1 MRLDARRESREHMF
15 CSNICSTRPQERS
28 REGEAVDRTA
38 VGSRVGFADRAT
50 RILPAVPLQRGPVRF
65 RTLVFRYLA
74 AAFLL
79 LAVVVVVNPSRPDA
93 SAPGSTPWDYQ
104 HEQVTVEGRG
114 ILNAYARVTVGAT
127 AWLAKASIE
136 RQRDVFRLNLF
147 DFLVGS
153 GSAEAV
159 GGFRAANG
167 LGLEAATKVAVLG
180 LVLYGVLL
188 RPARRTWAVALLL
201 LLVATVVITRPYG
214 TVEAAA
220 RPGVQIPNVML
231 AVVDRVAPGTGVEG
245 GTGGVGPAQRRLL
258 THYWS
263 SFVAHP
269 LSRIQTGTPVLT
281 SAPPGKKAGVLAGLR
296 KNVSAVNDWALGRH
310 GPERAFIA
318 TSALGY
324 VLPFAV
330 VLGMLAMVAACAQ
343 TMLFVL
349 CLGGLFALPFA
360 VVGRR
365 QRGALIRYWLLPLL
379 AAVAVLALASVLS
392 FAVMRTADAVH
403 ALDEYVGVLLA
414 GSTVPVLVAVLLGR
428 RFARRWRNGRPGPSP
443 IPGS

>member
-1 MRLDARRESREHMF
+1 
-15 CSNICSTRPQERS
+15 
-28 REGEAVDRTA
+28 
-38 VGSRVGFADRAT
+38 VGGRVGFADRAT
-50 RILPAVPLQRGPVRF
+50 RILPAAPLRGPVRF
-65 RTLVFRYLA
+65 RTLVFRYLV
-74 AAFLL
+74 AAFVL
-79 LAVVVVVNPSRPDA
+79 LATVVILNPQQPDA
-93 SAPGSTPWDYQ
+93 AAPGSTPWDYQ
-104 HEQVTVEGRG
+104 HEQVKVEGRG
-114 ILNAYARVTVGAT
+114 LLNAYSRATVGAT

-136 RQRDVFRLNLF
+136 RQRDLFRINLF

-153 GSAEAV
+153 GTARAV
-159 GGFRAANG
+159 GDFRAANSH
-167 LGLEAATKVAVLG
+167 GLEAATKVAILG

-188 RPARRTWAVALLL
+188 RPARRICVVAVLL
-201 LLVATVVITRPYG
+201 LLVITVALTRPYG

-220 RPGVQIPNVML
+220 RPSIQVPNLMLGVVEHL
-231 AVVDRVAPGTGVEG
+231 APGG
-245 GTGGVGPAQRRLL
+245 GAGGSASAAGPTQRRLL
-258 THYWS
+258 TRYWD
-263 SFVAHP
+263 SFVANP
-269 LSRIQTGTPVLT
+269 LSRIQTGTPVLA
-281 SAPPGKKAGVLAGLR
+281 SAPPGKKLGILAGLR
-296 KNVSAVNDWALGRH
+296 RNVSAVNDWAVGRH

-324 VLPFAV
+324 VLPFAI

-343 TMLFVL
+343 TLLFVL

-360 VVGRR
+360 AAGRR

-379 AAVAVLALASVLS
+379 AAVGVLALASALS

-428 RFARRWRNGRPGPSP
+428 RFARRWRSGRPGRSP

>member
-1 MRLDARRESREHMF
+1 
-15 CSNICSTRPQERS
+15 
-28 REGEAVDRTA
+28 
-38 VGSRVGFADRAT
+38 VGSRVGFADHAT

-65 RTLVFRYLA
+65 RTLIFRYLV
-74 AAFLL
+74 AAFVL

-104 HEQVTVEGRG
+104 HEKITVEGRG
-114 ILNAYARVTVGAT
+114 LLNAYARVTVNAT
-127 AWLAKASIE
+127 AWLARASIE

-159 GGFRAANG
+159 GGFRAANAP
-167 LGLEAATKVAVLG
+167 GLEAATKAAVLG

-201 LLVATVVITRPYG
+201 LLVATLVITRPYW

-220 RPGVQIPNVML
+220 RPGVQIPNTML
-231 AVVDRVAPGTGVEG
+231 AVVDRAAPGAGVEG
-245 GTGGVGPAQRRLL
+245 GTAGVGPAQRRLL
-258 THYWS
+258 TQYWT

-269 LSRIQTGTPVLT
+269 LSRIQTGTPVLV
-281 SAPPGKKAGVLAGLR
+281 SAPPGKKPGVLAGLR
-296 KNVSAVNDWALGRH
+296 RNVSAVNDWALGRH

-343 TMLFVL
+343 TLLFVL
-349 CLGGLFALPFA
+349 CLAGLFALPFA
-360 VVGRR
+360 VLGPR

-403 ALDEYVGVLLA
+403 AADEYVGVLLA
-414 GSTVPVLVAVLLGR
+414 GSTVPALAAWLLGR
-428 RFARRWRNGRPGPSP
+428 RVARRWRDGPAP
-443 IPGS
+443 PIIPGS

>member
-1 MRLDARRESREHMF
+1 M
-15 CSNICSTRPQERS
+15 
-28 REGEAVDRTA
+28 
-38 VGSRVGFADRAT
+38 GSRVGFADHAT

-74 AAFLL
+74 AAFVL
-79 LAVVVVVNPSRPDA
+79 LAVVVVLNPSRPDA
-93 SAPGSTPWDYQ
+93 SAPGSSPWDYQ
-104 HEQVTVEGRG
+104 HEKITVEGRG
-114 ILNAYARVTVGAT
+114 LLNAYARVTVNAT
-127 AWLAKASIE
+127 AWLARASIE

-159 GGFRAANG
+159 GGFRAANAP
-167 LGLEAATKVAVLG
+167 GLEAATKAAVLG

-201 LLVATVVITRPYG
+201 LLVVTFVITRPYW

-220 RPGVQIPNVML
+220 RPGVQIPNTML
-231 AVVDRVAPGTGVEG
+231 AVVDRVAPGAGVEG
-245 GTGGVGPAQRRLL
+245 GTAGVGPAQRRLL
-258 THYWS
+258 TQYWT

-269 LSRIQTGTPVLT
+269 LSRIQTGTPVLV
-281 SAPPGKKAGVLAGLR
+281 SAPPGKKPGVLAGLR

-349 CLGGLFALPFA
+349 CLAGPFVLPFA
-360 VVGRR
+360 VLGRR
-365 QRGALIRYWLLPLL
+365 QRGSLIRYWLLPLL

-403 ALDEYVGVLLA
+403 AADEYVGVLLA
-414 GSTVPVLVAVLLGR
+414 GSTVPVLAAWLVGR
-428 RFARRWRNGRPGPSP
+428 RAVRRWRDGRPAPPP

>member
-1 MRLDARRESREHMF
+1 
-15 CSNICSTRPQERS
+15 
-28 REGEAVDRTA
+28 
-38 VGSRVGFADRAT
+38 VGSRVGFADHAT

-65 RTLVFRYLA
+65 RTLIFRYLV
-74 AAFLL
+74 AAFVL

-104 HEQVTVEGRG
+104 HEKITVEGRG
-114 ILNAYARVTVGAT
+114 LLNAYARVTVNAT
-127 AWLAKASIE
+127 AWLARASIE

-159 GGFRAANG
+159 GGFRAANAP
-167 LGLEAATKVAVLG
+167 GLEAATKAAVLG

-201 LLVATVVITRPYG
+201 LLVATLVITRPYW

-220 RPGVQIPNVML
+220 RPGVQIPNTML
-231 AVVDRVAPGTGVEG
+231 AVVDRAAPGAGVEG
-245 GTGGVGPAQRRLL
+245 GTAGVGPAQRRLL
-258 THYWS
+258 TQYWT

-269 LSRIQTGTPVLT
+269 LSRIQTGTPVLV
-281 SAPPGKKAGVLAGLR
+281 SAPPGKKPGVLAGLR
-296 KNVSAVNDWALGRH
+296 RNVSAVNDWALGRH

-343 TMLFVL
+343 TLLFVL
-349 CLGGLFALPFA
+349 CLAGLFALPFA
-360 VVGRR
+360 VLGPR

-403 ALDEYVGVLLA
+403 AADEYVGVLLA
-414 GSTVPVLVAVLLGR
+414 GSTVPALAAWLLGR
-428 RFARRWRNGRPGPSP
+428 RVARRWRDGRPAPP
-443 IPGS
+443 IIPGS

>member
-1 MRLDARRESREHMF
+1 
-15 CSNICSTRPQERS
+15 
-28 REGEAVDRTA
+28 
-38 VGSRVGFADRAT
+38 VGSRVGLADRAT
-50 RILPAVPLQRGPVRF
+50 RILPAAPLRRGPVRF

-79 LAVVVVVNPSRPDA
+79 LAIVVVANPQEPDA
-93 SAPGSTPWDYQ
+93 TAPGSTPWDYQ
-104 HEQVTVEGRG
+104 HEQVDVEGRG
-114 ILNAYARVTVGAT
+114 LLNAYARATVGAT
-127 AWLAKASIE
+127 AWLARASIE
-136 RQRDVFRLNLF
+136 RQRDLFRLNLF

-153 GSAEAV
+153 GTADAV

-167 LGLEAATKVAVLG
+167 PALEAATKVAVLG
-180 LVLYGVLL
+180 LVLYGALL
-188 RPARRTWAVALLL
+188 RQARRTCALAILL
-201 LLVATVVITRPYG
+201 LLVATVAVTRPHG

-220 RPGVQIPNVML
+220 RPGVQIPNAML
-231 AVVDRVAPGTGVEG
+231 AVVEHVAPGG
-245 GTGGVGPAQRRLL
+245 GAGGRTSAVGPTQRRLL
-258 THYWS
+258 TRYWT

-269 LSRIQTGTPVLT
+269 LSRMQTGTPVLA
-281 SAPPGKKAGVLAGLR
+281 SAPPGKKASVLAGLR
-296 KNVSAVNDWALGRH
+296 RNVAAVNDWALGRH

-349 CLGGLFALPFA
+349 CLAGLFALPFA
-360 VVGRR
+360 VAGRR

-379 AAVAVLALASVLS
+379 AAVGVLALASVLS

-403 ALDEYVGVLLA
+403 AADEYVGVLLA
-414 GSTVPVLVAVLLGR
+414 GSTVPVLVAALMGR
-428 RFARRWRNGRPGPSP
+428 RIARRWRHGRPAPSP

>member
-1 MRLDARRESREHMF
+1 
-15 CSNICSTRPQERS
+15 
-28 REGEAVDRTA
+28 
-38 VGSRVGFADRAT
+38 VGSRVGLADRAT
-50 RILPAVPLQRGPVRF
+50 RILPAAPLHRGPVRF
-65 RTLVFRYLA
+65 RTLLFRYLA
-74 AAFLL
+74 AAFVL
-79 LAVVVVVNPSRPDA
+79 LAAVVIANPRPDA
-93 SAPGSTPWDYQ
+93 AGPAGTPWEYQ
-104 HEQVTVEGRG
+104 HEQVDIEGRG
-114 ILNAYARVTVGAT
+114 LLNAYARVTVGAT

-136 RQRDVFRLNLF
+136 RQRDLFRLNLF

-153 GSAEAV
+153 GTAEAV
-159 GGFRAANG
+159 GRFRAANG
-167 LGLEAATKVAVLG
+167 PALEAATKVAILG

-188 RPARRTWAVALLL
+188 RPARRNCAIAVLL
-201 LLVATVVITRPYG
+201 LLVATVVVTRPYG
-214 TVEAAA
+214 TVDAAA
-220 RPGVQIPNVML
+220 RPGVQIPNAML
-231 AVVDRVAPGTGVEG
+231 GVVEQVAPGD
-245 GTGGVGPAQRRLL
+245 GVGGAASAVGPTQRRLL
-258 THYWS
+258 TRYWT

-269 LSRIQTGTPVLT
+269 LSRMQTGTPVLA

-296 KNVSAVNDWALGRH
+296 KNVSAVNDWAVGRH

-349 CLGGLFALPFA
+349 CLVGLFALPFA
-360 VVGRR
+360 VAGRR

-403 ALDEYVGVLLA
+403 AADEYVGVLLA
-414 GSTVPVLVAVLLGR
+414 GSTVPALAAWLMGR
-428 RFARRWRNGRPGPSP
+428 RVVRRWRDGRSAPSP

>member
-1 MRLDARRESREHMF
+1 
-15 CSNICSTRPQERS
+15 
-28 REGEAVDRTA
+28 
-38 VGSRVGFADRAT
+38 VGSRVGFADHAT

-65 RTLVFRYLA
+65 RTLLFRYLA

-79 LAVVVVVNPSRPDA
+79 LAVVVVLNPSRPDA

-104 HEQVTVEGRG
+104 HEKLTVEGRG
-114 ILNAYARVTVGAT
+114 LLNAYARVTVGAT
-127 AWLAKASIE
+127 AWLARASIE

-167 LGLEAATKVAVLG
+167 PGLEAVTKVAVLG

-188 RPARRTWAVALLL
+188 RPAKRTWAVALLL
-201 LLVATVVITRPYG
+201 VLVATVVITRPYW

-220 RPGVQIPNVML
+220 RPGVQIPNAML
-231 AVVDRVAPGTGVEG
+231 AVVDRVAPGAGVEG
-245 GTGGVGPAQRRLL
+245 GTAGVGPAQRRLL
-258 THYWS
+258 TQYWT

-269 LSRIQTGTPVLT
+269 LSRIQTGTPVLV
-281 SAPPGKKAGVLAGLR
+281 SAPPGKKPGVLAGLR

-349 CLGGLFALPFA
+349 CLAGLFALPFA
-360 VVGRR
+360 VLGRR

-403 ALDEYVGVLLA
+403 AADEYVGVLLA
-414 GSTVPVLVAVLLGR
+414 GSTVPALAAWLLGR
-428 RFARRWRNGRPGPSP
+428 RVFRHWRDARPAPP
-443 IPGS
+443 IIPGS

>member
-1 MRLDARRESREHMF
+1 MDQSGYAGLRKRQLDDGRETGEHTF
-15 CSNICSTRPQERS
+15 GSNICSTRPQERS

-50 RILPAVPLQRGPVRF
+50 RILPAVPLHRGPVRF

-74 AAFLL
+74 VAF
-79 LAVVVVVNPSRPDA
+79 V
-93 SAPGSTPWDYQ
+93 
-104 HEQVTVEGRG
+104 
-114 ILNAYARVTVGAT
+114 
-127 AWLAKASIE
+127 
-136 RQRDVFRLNLF
+136 
-147 DFLVGS
+147 
-153 GSAEAV
+153 
-159 GGFRAANG
+159 
-167 LGLEAATKVAVLG
+167 
-180 LVLYGVLL
+180 
-188 RPARRTWAVALLL
+188 L
-201 LLVATVVITRPYG
+201 LLVATVAITRPYG

-220 RPGVQIPNVML
+220 RPGVQIPNAML
-231 AVVDRVAPGTGVEG
+231 GVVDRVAPGAGVEG
-245 GTGGVGPAQRRLL
+245 GASGVGPAQRRLL
-258 THYWS
+258 THYWT

-269 LSRIQTGTPVLT
+269 LSRMQPGTPVLA

-349 CLGGLFALPFA
+349 CLVGLFAVPFA
-360 VVGRR
+360 VAGRR

-379 AAVAVLALASVLS
+379 AAVAVPALA
-392 FAVMRTADAVH
+392 
-403 ALDEYVGVLLA
+403 ALLM
-414 GSTVPVLVAVLLGR
+414 GR
-428 RFARRWRNGRPGPSP
+428 RVVRRWRDGRSAPSP

>member
-1 MRLDARRESREHMF
+1 
-15 CSNICSTRPQERS
+15 
-28 REGEAVDRTA
+28 

-50 RILPAVPLQRGPVRF
+50 RILPAAPPHRGPVRF
-65 RTLVFRYLA
+65 RTLVFRYLV
-74 AAFLL
+74 AAFVL
-79 LAVVVVVNPSRPDA
+79 LATVVILNPQQQPDA
-93 SAPGSTPWDYQ
+93 AAPGSTPWDYQ
-104 HEQVTVEGRG
+104 HEQVKVDGRG
-114 ILNAYARVTVGAT
+114 LLNAYSRATVGAT

-136 RQRDVFRLNLF
+136 RQRDLFRINLF

-153 GSAEAV
+153 GTADAV

-167 LGLEAATKVAVLG
+167 QALEAATKVAILG
-180 LVLYGVLL
+180 LVLYGALL
-188 RPARRTWAVALLL
+188 RPARRMCVAAVLL
-201 LLVATVVITRPYG
+201 LLVTTVALTRPYG

-220 RPGVQIPNVML
+220 RPSVQIPNVML
-231 AVVDRVAPGTGVEG
+231 GVVEHLAPGG
-245 GTGGVGPAQRRLL
+245 GAAGDAGATWPTQRRLL
-258 THYWS
+258 TQYWN

-269 LSRIQTGTPVLT
+269 LSRIQTGTPVLE
-281 SAPPGKKAGVLAGLR
+281 SAPPGKKPGVLASLR
-296 KNVSAVNDWALGRH
+296 KNVSAVNDWAVGRH

-324 VLPFAV
+324 VLPFAL

-349 CLGGLFALPFA
+349 CLAGLFGLPLAAL
-360 VVGRR
+360 GRR

-379 AAVAVLALASVLS
+379 AAVAVLALASALS

-414 GSTVPVLVAVLLGR
+414 GSTVPVLVAVLMGR
-428 RFARRWRNGRPGPSP
+428 RVAHHWRDGRPAPSP

>member
-1 MRLDARRESREHMF
+1 
-15 CSNICSTRPQERS
+15 
-28 REGEAVDRTA
+28 

-50 RILPAVPLQRGPVRF
+50 RILPAAPLLRGPVRF

-74 AAFLL
+74 AAFVL
-79 LAVVVVVNPSRPDA
+79 LAVVVVVNPHRPDA
-93 SAPGSTPWDYQ
+93 AGPGATPWDYQ
-104 HEQVTVEGRG
+104 HEQVAVEGRG
-114 ILNAYARVTVGAT
+114 VLNAYARVTVGAT

-147 DFLVGS
+147 DFLVGG

-167 LGLEAATKVAVLG
+167 PGLEAATKAAILG

-188 RPARRTWAVALLL
+188 RPARRTWAVAVLL
-201 LLVATVVITRPYG
+201 LLVATIAVTRPYG

-220 RPGVQIPNVML
+220 RPGVQIPNAML
-231 AVVDRVAPGTGVEG
+231 GVVERVAPGAGVEG
-245 GTGGVGPAQRRLL
+245 GASGVGPAQRRLL
-258 THYWS
+258 THYWT

-269 LSRIQTGTPVLT
+269 LSRIQTGTPVLA

-349 CLGGLFALPFA
+349 CLVGLFALPFA
-360 VVGRR
+360 VAGRR

-403 ALDEYVGVLLA
+403 AADEYVGVLLA
-414 GSTVPVLVAVLLGR
+414 GSTVPALAAWLMGR
-428 RFARRWRNGRPGPSP
+428 RVVRRWRDGRSAPSP

>member
-1 MRLDARRESREHMF
+1 M
-15 CSNICSTRPQERS
+15 
-28 REGEAVDRTA
+28 DRTA
-38 VGSRVGFADRAT
+38 VGSRVGLADRAT
-50 RILPAVPLQRGPVRF
+50 RILPAAPLHRGPVRF
-65 RTLVFRYLA
+65 RTLLFRYLA
-74 AAFLL
+74 AAFVL
-79 LAVVVVVNPSRPDA
+79 LAAVVIANPRPDA
-93 SAPGSTPWDYQ
+93 AGPAGTPWDYQ
-104 HEQVTVEGRG
+104 HEQVDIEGG
-114 ILNAYARVTVGAT
+114 GVLNAYARVTVGAT

-136 RQRDVFRLNLF
+136 RQRDLFRLNLF

-153 GSAEAV
+153 GTAEAV
-159 GGFRAANG
+159 GRFRAANG
-167 LGLEAATKVAVLG
+167 PALEAATKAAILG

-188 RPARRTWAVALLL
+188 RPARRNCAIAVLL
-201 LLVATVVITRPYG
+201 LLVATVVVTRPYG
-214 TVEAAA
+214 TVDAAA
-220 RPGVQIPNVML
+220 RPGVQIPNAML
-231 AVVDRVAPGTGVEG
+231 GVVEQAAPGDGVG
-245 GTGGVGPAQRRLL
+245 GAASAVGPAQRRLL
-258 THYWS
+258 TRYWT

-269 LSRIQTGTPVLT
+269 LSRMQTGTPVLA

-296 KNVSAVNDWALGRH
+296 KSVSAVNDWAVGRH

-349 CLGGLFALPFA
+349 CLAGLFALPLA
-360 VVGRR
+360 VAGRR

-379 AAVAVLALASVLS
+379 AAVAVLALASALS

-403 ALDEYVGVLLA
+403 AADEYVGVLLA
-414 GSTVPVLVAVLLGR
+414 GSTLPALAALLMGR
-428 RFARRWRNGRPGPSP
+428 RVVRRWRDGRPAPTP

>member
-1 MRLDARRESREHMF
+1 M
-15 CSNICSTRPQERS
+15 
-28 REGEAVDRTA
+28 
-38 VGSRVGFADRAT
+38 GSRVGFADRAT
-50 RILPAVPLQRGPVRF
+50 RILPAVPLNRGPVRF
-65 RTLVFRYLA
+65 RTLVFRYLV
-74 AAFLL
+74 AAFVL
-79 LAVVVVVNPSRPDA
+79 LAIVVVLNPSRPDT

-114 ILNAYARVTVGAT
+114 LLNAYARVTVGAT

-153 GSAEAV
+153 GSADAV
-159 GGFRAANG
+159 GGFRAARG
-167 LGLEAATKVAVLG
+167 PGLEAATKVAVLG

-201 LLVATVVITRPYG
+201 LLVATLVLTRPYG

-245 GTGGVGPAQRRLL
+245 GTTEVGPAQRRLL
-258 THYWS
+258 THYWT

-269 LSRIQTGTPVLT
+269 LSRIQTGTPVLS
-281 SAPPGKKAGVLAGLR
+281 SAPPGKKPGVLAGLR
-296 KNVSAVNDWALGRH
+296 KSVSSVNDWALGRH

-330 VLGMLAMVAACAQ
+330 VLGMLAMVAACDQ
-343 TMLFVL
+343 TMLSVL
-349 CLGGLFALPFA
+349 CLAGLFALPFA

-403 ALDEYVGVLLA
+403 AADEYVGVLLA
-414 GSTVPVLVAVLLGR
+414 GSTVPALAAWLVGR
-428 RFARRWRNGRPGPSP
+428 RVVRRWRDGRPAPPP